1 MSDIETMIGHAANQD
16 FNAAN
21 DVFQELIGQRMT
33 DALDQAKIEV
43 AGQVFNG
50 EEEQIELDL
59 EDEDFESDDE
69 EEETDFESE
78 SDDDDEEEETN
89 VEEDFQKIQDMNQEG
104 KIQAEMIRLGYKE

>member
-21 DVFQELIGQRMT
+21 DIFQELIGQRMT

-50 EEEQIELDL
+50 EEEQLELDL

-69 EEETDFESE
+69 EETDFES
-78 SDDDDEEEETN
+78 DDEEEETN

>member
-50 EEEQIELDL
+50 EEEQLELDL
-59 EDEDFESDDE
+59 EDEDFESD
-69 EEETDFESE
+69 EEETEVE
-78 SDDDDEEEETN
+78 

>member
-50 EEEQIELDL
+50 EEEQLELDL

-69 EEETDFESE
+69 EEETDFE

-104 KIQAEMIRLGYKE
+104 KIQAEMIRLVYKE

>member
-21 DVFQELIGQRMT
+21 DIFQELIGQRMT

-50 EEEQIELDL
+50 EEEQLEFDL

-69 EEETDFESE
+69 EEEDEDFEF
-78 SDDDDEEEETN
+78 DDDDEETN

>member
-1 MSDIETMIGHAANQD
+1 MSDIETMIGYAANQD

-21 DVFQELIGQRMT
+21 DVFQELISQRMT

-43 AGQVFNG
+43 AGQIFNG
-50 EEEQIELDL
+50 EEEQLELDL
-59 EDEDFESDDE
+59 EDEEVEMESDE
-69 EEETDFESE
+69 EVEME
-78 SDDDDEEEETN
+78 SDTDEEETN

>member
-50 EEEQIELDL
+50 EEEQLELDL
-59 EDEDFESDDE
+59 EDEDFESDEEDEDFESDE
-69 EEETDFESE
+69 EETEVE
-78 SDDDDEEEETN
+78 
-89 VEEDFQKIQDMNQEG
+89 VEEDFKKIQDMNQEG

>member
-33 DALDQAKIEV
+33 DALDQAKIDV

-50 EEEQIELDL
+50 EEEQLELDL
-59 EDEDFESDDE
+59 EDEDFESDEEDEDSESDE
-69 EEETDFESE
+69 EETEVE
-78 SDDDDEEEETN
+78 
-89 VEEDFQKIQDMNQEG
+89 VEEDFQKIVDMNQEG

>member
-50 EEEQIELDL
+50 EEEQLELDL
-59 EDEDFESDDE
+59 EDEDFESDEEDEDFESDE
-69 EEETDFESE
+69 EETEVE
-78 SDDDDEEEETN
+78 

-104 KIQAEMIRLGYKE
+104 KIQAEMIRLGYEE

>member
-50 EEEQIELDL
+50 EEEQLELDL
-59 EDEDFESDDE
+59 EDEDFESDEEDEDFESDE
-69 EEETDFESE
+69 EETEVE
-78 SDDDDEEEETN
+78 

>member
-50 EEEQIELDL
+50 EE
-59 EDEDFESDDE
+59 
-69 EEETDFESE
+69 
-78 SDDDDEEEETN
+78 
-89 VEEDFQKIQDMNQEG
+89 
-104 KIQAEMIRLGYKE
+104 

>member
-21 DVFQELIGQRMT
+21 DIFQELIGQRMT

-50 EEEQIELDL
+50 EEEQLEFDL
-59 EDEDFESDDE
+59 EDEDFESDD
-69 EEETDFESE
+69 
-78 SDDDDEEEETN
+78 DDEETN

>member
-50 EEEQIELDL
+50 EEEQLELDL
-59 EDEDFESDDE
+59 EDEDFESDEEDE
-69 EEETDFESE
+69 EETEVE
-78 SDDDDEEEETN
+78 